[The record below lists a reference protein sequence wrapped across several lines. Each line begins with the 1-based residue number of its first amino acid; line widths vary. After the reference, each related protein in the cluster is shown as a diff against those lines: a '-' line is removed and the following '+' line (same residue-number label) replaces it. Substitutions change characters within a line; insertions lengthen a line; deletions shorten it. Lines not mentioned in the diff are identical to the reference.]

1 VDASFQSVVQ
11 DFGKLDILVNN
22 AGISR
27 VGSHTQDVSDED
39 WHDSIA
45 VMQTG
50 VFFCMRTAGRI
61 MIDQGSGSV
70 VNVASIRGFAPNVGC
85 IAYCAPKA
93 AVIMMTRVAAAE
105 WARHGVRVNTLAPG
119 FLRTP
124 MWEADV
130 ERGAIDEGAYLD
142 LVPAGRIG
150 AASEVGTLVVYL
162 CSDAAAYITGAC
174 ITIDGGATSIV
185 A

>member
-1 VDASFQSVVQ
+1 MIRPAVRMQKKTPVCMTAIESCQS
-11 DFGKLDILVNN
+11 
-22 AGISR
+22 
-27 VGSHTQDVSDED
+27 
-39 WHDSIA
+39 
-45 VMQTG
+45 
-50 VFFCMRTAGRI
+50 
-61 MIDQGSGSV
+61 
-70 VNVASIRGFAPNVGC
+70 NVASIRGFAPNVGR

-105 WARHGVRVNTLAPG
+105 WARHGVRVNTVAPG

-150 AASEVGTLVVYL
+150 AASEVGKLVVYL
-162 CSDAAAYITGAC
+162 LGRRRLHHWRLHHDRRRRHLHRR
-174 ITIDGGATSIV
+174 V
-185 A
+185 NHK